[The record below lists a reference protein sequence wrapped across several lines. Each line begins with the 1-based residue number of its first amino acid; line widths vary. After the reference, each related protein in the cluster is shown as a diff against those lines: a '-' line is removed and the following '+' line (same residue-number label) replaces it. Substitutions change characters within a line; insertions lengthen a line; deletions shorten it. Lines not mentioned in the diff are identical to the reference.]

1 MNEKPS
7 KSRVFHDKY
16 KQKVVIAKEK
26 FSPVH
31 DEKKQEVIK
40 IQDNDVKIPLNC
52 GICHVDYREKEDY
65 KLHFKE
71 QHPENFFCEFCYE
84 IFSTVGSLMQHISK
98 VHEEIKL
105 KVKECNFKSDFNK
118 SDSKKDPID
127 VQTNFEETITKGE
140 CNSFLSTGKTRKYSK
155 KHACQICNEWF
166 ATKCI
171 LRRHSASVHEIKKS
185 STNKKN
191 DNFDS
196 IIDPLDVSNNLSK
209 RNLQTSASIE
219 KSGKRSK
226 TRPHKCKK
234 CDAEFNK
241 ESHLKDHNAAIHEEK
256 RPHKCKMCSLAF
268 SFSTDLINHVTVVH
282 DRKKPK
288 PYIVNVGEKRGGF
301 Y

>member
-1 MNEKPS
+1 ME
-7 KSRVFHDKY
+7 
-16 KQKVVIAKEK
+16 
-26 FSPVH
+26 
-31 DEKKQEVIK
+31 
-40 IQDNDVKIPLNC
+40 IQDDKVKMPLNC
-52 GICHVDYREKEDY
+52 GICHVDYSEKQDY
-65 KLHFKE
+65 NLHFKE
-71 QHPENFFCEFCYE
+71 QHPEKSICEFCYE
-84 IFSTVGSLMQHISK
+84 VFSTVGSLMQHISK

-105 KVKECNFKSDFNK
+105 KIKEFNFKSDSNK
-118 SDSKKDPID
+118 INSEKDPID
-127 VQTNFEETITKGE
+127 VPTNSEETITKTE
-140 CNSFLSTGKTRKYSK
+140 SNSFLSTGKKRKYSRN
-155 KHACQICNEWF
+155 HVCQICNESF

-185 STNKKN
+185 SSNQKN

-196 IIDPLDVSNNLSK
+196 IIDPLDVSNHLSK

-241 ESHLKDHNAAIHEEK
+241 ESHLKDHNASIHEYK

-268 SFSTDLINHVTVVH
+268 SFTTDLINHVSFVH

-288 PYIVNVGEKRGGF
+288 PYVVNIGEKRGGC